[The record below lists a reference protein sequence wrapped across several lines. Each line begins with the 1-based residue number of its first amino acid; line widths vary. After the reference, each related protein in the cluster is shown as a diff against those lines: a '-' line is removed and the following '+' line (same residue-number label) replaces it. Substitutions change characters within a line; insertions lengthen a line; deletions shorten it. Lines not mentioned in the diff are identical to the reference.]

1 MYVPTTFDVSN
12 NIYCMCKL
20 YRNGLSVSE
29 YGGLILRGGGYT
41 GGRVQGVI
49 FRGLQYITI
58 QRFIYPS

>member
-29 YGGLILRGGGYT
+29 YGGLILRGAYT
-41 GGRVQGVI
+41 GGRGQGVI

-58 QRFIYPS
+58 QRLIYPN

>member
-29 YGGLILRGGGYT
+29 YDGLILRGGGLY
-41 GGRVQGVI
+41 
-49 FRGLQYITI
+49 RGEAPGSYI
-58 QRFIYPS
+58 QRFTVYFH